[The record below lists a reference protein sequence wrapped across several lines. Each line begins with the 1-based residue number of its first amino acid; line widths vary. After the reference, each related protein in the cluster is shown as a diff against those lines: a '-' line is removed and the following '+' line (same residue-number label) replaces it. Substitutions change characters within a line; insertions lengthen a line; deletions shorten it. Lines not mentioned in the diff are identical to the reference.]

1 MRLNQLHEA
10 MLSADREWL
19 QKNLDALLKKK
30 SSIPPGT
37 DTSIIDRYIANH
49 KKALASIVD

>member
-1 MRLNQLHEA
+1 MKLKQIYEA
-10 MLSADREWL
+10 MLPADREWL

-30 SSIPPGT
+30 AALPQDS

-49 KKALASIVD
+49 EKALASIAD

>member
-1 MRLNQLHEA
+1 MKLSQLHEA
-10 MLSADREWL
+10 MMSSDREWL
-19 QKNLDALLKKK
+19 QKNLDALLRKK